1 MADISPIEV
10 EFQRVSA
17 LRDEWATLGT
27 EVSRLEARRAEIM
40 GERFAMLREKLPPGA
55 FDHDVAFRSMAAE
68 FAAAANMSQGTVE
81 GDFCRADTLRRE
93 LPEIAKAFAAGLISK
108 RHVDVI
114 IPPTIGLPYGD
125 ADAYA
130 QYQAR
135 ILEFAVGE
143 TPART
148 GAHAKALV
156 AAIAP
161 ASVSERHRSARET
174 RNAQFHSLS
183 DGMGQ
188 LVITTPEVLGRAAL
202 DRATAMAKVVFE
214 QNKND
219 TSPDA
224 DRRTMGQIRAD
235 IIMDLLLAGKA
246 ESVTGTAAESIKAT
260 VQITLTAST
269 LTGDDERMAEL
280 DGYGPV
286 LPDLARDFASRAT
299 SWSRL
304 FLDPEG
310 MAVSTDNY
318 VPTASMKRFLRAR
331 DRHCRFPGCRRP
343 VHRCEIDH
351 NHDHAKG
358 GATEICNLSHF
369 CKGHHTLKHPD
380 LDERYRWSATQLPG
394 GAIAWTSPTGATYID
409 EPPPRVMFV

>member
-1 MADISPIEV
+1 MALLPEIER
-10 EFQRVSA
+10 EFQRIAA
-17 LRDEWATLGT
+17 LRDEWAELGA
-27 EVSRLEARRAEIM
+27 EVSRLEARRSAIM
-40 GERFAMLREKLPPGA
+40 GERFGMLREKLPPGA

-68 FAAAANMSQGTVE
+68 FAAAANMSHGTVE
-81 GDFCRADTLRRE
+81 GDFCNADTLMRE

-114 IPPTIGLPYGD
+114 ISPTIGLPYGD

-130 QYQAR
+130 EYQAR
-135 ILEFAVGE
+135 VLEFAVGE

-156 AAIAP
+156 ARIAP
-161 ASVSERHRSARET
+161 ASVSDRHRSARET

-188 LVITTPEVLGRAAL
+188 FIITTPEVLGRAAF
-202 DRATAMAKVVFE
+202 DRATAMAKVLFE

-224 DRRTMGQIRAD
+224 DTRTMGQIRAD
-235 IIMDLLLAGKA
+235 IIMDLILAGKP
-246 ESVTGTAAESIKAT
+246 ESVTGTAVESIKGT
-260 VQITLTAST
+260 VQVTLTAST
-269 LTGDDERMAEL
+269 LTGADERMAEL
-280 DGYGPV
+280 DGHGPM
-286 LPDLARDFASRAT
+286 LSDLAREFASRAT
-299 SWSRL
+299 SWSRF

-331 DRHCRFPGCRRP
+331 DQHCRFPGCRMP

-369 CKGHHTLKHPD
+369 CKAHHTLKHPD
-380 LDERYRWSATQLPG
+380 LDERYRWTAVQLPG
-394 GAIAWTSPTGATYID
+394 GSIAWTSPTGATYID
-409 EPPPRVMFV
+409 EPAPRVMFV